1 MKGNIGESIVKVI
14 QALLSDEKKLMK
26 ENLQKLFVNFIKSVS
41 NVTIPSSCVNVLWTF
56 AFLDDP
62 KIDAVKLQQIVMS
75 DLAATISELL
85 KSLKSDEEEKA
96 LIPLTQA
103 SIEKIFS
110 TILALVNQEDNFVE
124 KIITN
129 LKFIVKE

>member
-1 MKGNIGESIVKVI
+1 MKVI

-96 LIPLTQA
+96 
-103 SIEKIFS
+103 
-110 TILALVNQEDNFVE
+110 
-124 KIITN
+124 
-129 LKFIVKE
+129 